1 MEAHYRSTKHFAYLR
16 LSPQNLY
23 CVECGDY
30 TFCSYFDCALGKKRK
45 FDPKPN
51 PVSPETL
58 EADEYAEQ
66 EEEVDIPARKCSR
79 GLVNMGSTCF
89 MNSVVQI
96 LTRNKQ
102 IVQSAQLLDHVS
114 RCSILSSSSEQS
126 NDSSTG
132 STLTTCIPCEFFEI
146 SKSISS
152 HNHEEIPVIPSSLLF
167 SIWNLIDYMVG
178 YAQQDAHEFLLALLN
193 GMEIQ
198 LKVLDDFNGV
208 SLEQVYG
215 GVIESSLMCEVCED
229 QSITRDNFVDLSL
242 SLDLCS
248 GESDLTLVK
257 CLELYTI
264 RERLSD
270 KMMCSKCGKET
281 QKIKQL
287 RISRCPS
294 ILILHLKRFDFMRQK
309 KINTLVDF
317 PLYGLDL
324 SAFCADEM
332 LNTGKD
338 VKPIYNLVGI
348 VCHDGNLHQGHYTS
362 YVRSQAQANGSTI
375 WLRCDDENVYEV
387 SEAEVRSAEGYM
399 LFYSRSC

>member
-1 MEAHYRSTKHFAYLR
+1 MMVDSPSYLSCDHLTKDVVDSALKLVKSFQHQFPSSNKFICLYCNTVVFKADRSLEAHYRSTKHFAYLR

-146 SKSISS
+146 SKSIS
-152 HNHEEIPVIPSSLLF
+152 
-167 SIWNLIDYMVG
+167 
-178 YAQQDAHEFLLALLN
+178 
-193 GMEIQ
+193 
-198 LKVLDDFNGV
+198 
-208 SLEQVYG
+208 
-215 GVIESSLMCEVCED
+215 
-229 QSITRDNFVDLSL
+229 
-242 SLDLCS
+242 
-248 GESDLTLVK
+248 
-257 CLELYTI
+257 
-264 RERLSD
+264 
-270 KMMCSKCGKET
+270 
-281 QKIKQL
+281 
-287 RISRCPS
+287 
-294 ILILHLKRFDFMRQK
+294 
-309 KINTLVDF
+309 
-317 PLYGLDL
+317 
-324 SAFCADEM
+324 
-332 LNTGKD
+332 
-338 VKPIYNLVGI
+338 
-348 VCHDGNLHQGHYTS
+348 
-362 YVRSQAQANGSTI
+362 
-375 WLRCDDENVYEV
+375 
-387 SEAEVRSAEGYM
+387 
-399 LFYSRSC
+399 